1 MLCKHR
7 ERVGI
12 VIKYIIKRLIHMI
25 PVMFIISMVL
35 FGIIKATPG
44 DPVGMK
50 MDPRMTAEQKA
61 SERERLGL
69 NKPPHLQYIDW
80 LGRTIKGD
88 FGDSSTYNQP
98 VSKIIGTFIWNTF
111 ILNLAVFIITFL
123 IAIPLGIY
131 TANHKDGWI
140 DKIVTVLSYA
150 GISFPSFF
158 ISLILIY
165 IFSVNLNIFPIGGMV
180 TPGMNAAGFAKARD
194 IIHHMILPTIALVI
208 ITLPSTLR
216 YVRMNMLSAIKQDY
230 IRTARAKGLSEKVVI
245 YKHAFRNALLNIVT
259 LLGMQLVGLFAGASI
274 LEKVFSWPGIG
285 GVLLE
290 SVTSRDYNLMMAIM
304 IMFALLTLLGN
315 LLADIGYALVDP
327 RIKVE

>member
-1 MLCKHR
+1 M
-7 ERVGI
+7 
-12 VIKYIIKRLIHMI
+12 IKYIIKRLIHMI

-61 SERERLGL
+61 AERERLGL

-88 FGDSSTYNQP
+88 FGDSSTYSQP
-98 VSKIIGTFIWNTF
+98 VRNIIGTFIWNTF
-111 ILNLAVFIITFL
+111 ILNLGVFIITFL

-180 TPGMNAAGFAKARD
+180 TPGMNAVGFAKARD